1 MDWSP
6 RGFDFF
12 AARFGCLRAAGL
24 GGDAIGLGAC
34 GDGGVGARGDGVFG
48 FAFAF
53 ARGLGDGSFG
63 FACGLGDGSF
73 GFDAALGDGA
83 FDGAFPRR

>member
-1 MDWSP
+1 MSKIDWSP
-6 RGFDFF
+6 PGFDFF

-34 GDGGVGARGDGVFG
+34 GDGGLGARGDGVFG

-63 FACGLGDGSF
+63 F
-73 GFDAALGDGA
+73 DAALGDGA
-83 FDGAFPRR
+83 FDGAFPRRWTTMPAAS